1 MRVDPRKYLFFLV
14 WAVSISASSPALAQ
28 GNREI
33 AIVFDGSSSM
43 AGRMEGK
50 IKLDIAKDA
59 LSEIVKDIP
68 AGSRVALRVY
78 GQRFSVDEKEKSC
91 QDSEAIYPMGAV
103 DAESFARKV
112 ASIRA
117 RGYTPIAF
125 SLTEAVKDFTGEEGW
140 KRFII
145 LVSDGLETCGGDPCQ
160 VARDMQ
166 AAGAPVVIHGIGF
179 SVDDKAREQLTC
191 IAEATGGKY
200 FDARDAGGLLSSL
213 QTIAKKEREPAPAPP
228 AKPPPPSPAPQKP
241 EYLPPPQKT
250 RFGKEIRGGRYYEDA
265 VPIAPGQYR
274 LDHDLR
280 VDEYDYFK
288 IAVKNGQQLRVQ
300 YTTPDEGRPSAGA
313 LIHTADRLSVTADA
327 TLNTRSKTGAVSME
341 LFDKGKDPLDFYI
354 LIGNKYEPQSKNA
367 LIDVFLDDHFDGGSQ
382 GDAGPKLES
391 ALEVKA
397 GEYESNWLSRGDV
410 DTFKMGAEP
419 GQVVH
424 VKAMPAGERS
434 HMELIFYNEDREK
447 LGGFSS
453 KDRGAAVKGNAKVPE
468 GGVYFQIKHGVSSDA
483 STSYRMKVEV
493 MAPK

>member
-1 MRVDPRKYLFFLV
+1 
-14 WAVSISASSPALAQ
+14 ISVSSPALAQ

-33 AIVFDGSSSM
+33 VVVFDGSSSM
-43 AGRMEGK
+43 AGRMEGRV
-50 IKLDIAKDA
+50 KLDIAKDS

-78 GQRFSVDEKEKSC
+78 GQKYSVDEKEKSC
-91 QDSEAIYPMGAV
+91 LDSEAVYPMGAV
-103 DAESFARKV
+103 DPENFTRKV
-112 ASIRA
+112 GSIRA

-125 SLTEAVKDFTGEEGW
+125 SLAEAVKDFTGEEGW

-160 VARDMQ
+160 TARDLQ

-200 FDARDAGGLLSSL
+200 FDAKDAGGLFSSL
-213 QTIAKKEREPAPAPP
+213 QTIAKKELEPAPPP
-228 AKPPPPSPAPQKP
+228 QVQPPPPPPVPQKP
-241 EYLPPPQKT
+241 EYLPLPQKT
-250 RFGKEIRGGRYYEDA
+250 RSGKEIRGGRYYEDA

-280 VDEYDYFK
+280 SDEYDYFK
-288 IAVKNGQQLRVQ
+288 ISVKNGQQLRVQ

-313 LIHTADRLSVTADA
+313 MIHTAGRLSVAADA
-327 TLNTRSKTGAVSME
+327 TLNTRSKTGAIAME
-341 LFDKGKDPLDFYI
+341 LFDKGSEPLDFYI
-354 LIGNKYEPQSKNA
+354 LIGNKYETQGRNA

-391 ALEVKA
+391 ALAVKPA
-397 GEYESNWLSRGDV
+397 EYESNWLPRGDV
-410 DTFKMGAEP
+410 DTFKLAAEP
-419 GQVVH
+419 GQTVH

-434 HMELIFYNEDREK
+434 HMDLIFYNEDREK
-447 LGGFSS
+447 LGGSSS

-468 GGVYFQIKHGVSSDA
+468 GGVYFQIKHGVLSDA

-493 MAPK
+493 AAPK